1 MRHEEIGIVG
11 VSGFGGGELLRLC
24 AGHPAFEIA
33 YVAGS
38 PRGEG
43 AVAALSGAGGHPA
56 GRLVVQPFVPEET
69 GGLDVL
75 FVSLPTGKSR
85 EPLRAFPR
93 PRGSWTSA
101 ATIASSRA
109 GRTGLTELPGQ
120 RERLR
125 SATRVA
131 NPGCYPAAAL
141 LALAPLAKEGLIE
154 TAGLIVDAAS
164 GVTGTGRGG
173 ASDFGYV
180 DTSEDFFAYGL
191 ESHPHVPEL
200 EKALAQV
207 ASREATVAF
216 TPHLVPMKRGLL
228 ATCHARPRGAV
239 TAARLYEAA
248 AASYESE
255 PFIRVVPAEKGRS
268 PHTRWANGSNL
279 AFVSYAVNP
288 RTGHVIALCAIDNL
302 GKGAAGQALQNANL
316 ITGQAETAGLTG
328 LAVTGVIARPARL
341 WKTAQSSRGAFAM
354 LGSSAHPLTNVNT
367 QTLGLALFATLLAAC
382 SQEAPQ
388 PVASRPQAPAP
399 QAAPVARPTPPSNE
413 MMPAPKPVAVTAEPV
428 AAKAPPPRRK
438 VEPVPVQQPE
448 LRRQAEPARPPAPV
462 AADGRSREQLALVP
476 PAGFVEPARV
486 EAPVKPAAATSSG
499 PVRVMNRIEPDFPE
513 PPSRRGSIAAS

>member
-1 MRHEEIGIVG
+1 MKRIGIVG

-33 YVAGS
+33 YVAGES
-38 PRGEG
+38 TAGKSLAQLFP
-43 AVAALSGAGGHPA
+43 AMSGHAAGG
-56 GRLVVQPFVPEET
+56 LVVRPFVPGET
-69 GGLDVL
+69 AGLDVL

-85 EPLRAFPR
+85 EPLARVP
-93 PRGSWTSA
+93 A
-101 ATIASSRA
+101 ATRIVDVGGDHRFVE
-109 GRTGLTELPGQ
+109 GWTYGLTELPGQ

-125 SATRVA
+125 AATRVA

-154 TAGLIVDAAS
+154 TTGLIVDAAS

-180 DTSEDFFAYGL
+180 ETSEDFFAYGL

-207 ASREATVAF
+207 AGRETTIAF

-228 ATCHARPRGAV
+228 ATCHARPRGEA

-248 AASYESE
+248 AACYDGE

-268 PHTRWANGSNL
+268 PHTRWATGSNL

-288 RTGHVIALCAIDNL
+288 RTGHVIAHCAIDNL

-316 ITGQAETAGLTG
+316 ITGQAETAGLAG
-328 LAVTGVIARPARL
+328 LPLPA
-341 WKTAQSSRGAFAM
+341 
-354 LGSSAHPLTNVNT
+354 
-367 QTLGLALFATLLAAC
+367 
-382 SQEAPQ
+382 
-388 PVASRPQAPAP
+388 
-399 QAAPVARPTPPSNE
+399 
-413 MMPAPKPVAVTAEPV
+413 
-428 AAKAPPPRRK
+428 
-438 VEPVPVQQPE
+438 
-448 LRRQAEPARPPAPV
+448 
-462 AADGRSREQLALVP
+462 
-476 PAGFVEPARV
+476 
-486 EAPVKPAAATSSG
+486 
-499 PVRVMNRIEPDFPE
+499 
-513 PPSRRGSIAAS
+513 